1 MPSIKRLADE
11 AGFPTELIALR
22 VGDEIEVQPRCGA
35 FAGVCGEVPSCS
47 SRWRLQCFHI
57 ATGNIEELDRAIRA
71 HGNFS
76 EYVPLGLLLIGAL
89 ELNGAPLALVAL
101 LGLVLVFGRFFH
113 AKGINQ
119 APPEFSDRVRGMKL
133 TFAALGL
140 SALANLAWVGY
151 LFVSSIP

>member
-1 MPSIKRLADE
+1 MLLVTAVLASILGLIFIKLS
-11 AGFPTELIALR
+11 FNVIALR
-22 VGDEIEVQPRCGA
+22 RKNKISLGA
-35 FAGVCGEVPSCS
+35 GG
-47 SRWRLQCFHI
+47 
-57 ATGNIEELDRAIRA
+57 IEELDRAIRA

>member
-1 MPSIKRLADE
+1 MLLVTAVLASILGLIFIKLS
-11 AGFPTELIALR
+11 FNVIALR
-22 VGDEIEVQPRCGA
+22 RKNKISLGA
-35 FAGVCGEVPSCS
+35 GG
-47 SRWRLQCFHI
+47 
-57 ATGNIEELDRAIRA
+57 IEELDRAIRA

-101 LGLVLVFGRFFH
+101 LGLVLVCGRFFH